1 MPRTR
6 LTPRPRPTL
15 TPRRSGNQQL
25 AYAKSETRPSSYDT
39 APARPSRALAGQ
51 ILKAMK
57 SRPGKEVTVV
67 IVEDHLMFREQV
79 VRLINEA
86 DGMRVCGEADN
97 IRDGFALIKQARP
110 SIAIVDISLEGSSGL
125 ELLKDLR
132 AHRVAVPAL
141 VLSMHDESLYAERA
155 LRAGARGYVNKHE
168 ASAEL
173 LRAIR
178 QVLNGEI
185 YLNTSFMSRMVSRMI
200 NGRDQGGRPI
210 DRLADRELEVFDL
223 VGRGLTT
230 RQIATQLSLGI
241 TTVDTYRARIKEKL
255 NLENVARLRI
265 EASRWLQ
272 LGE

>member
-1 MPRTR
+1 MPTTR
-6 LTPRPRPTL
+6 LTPRPRPPL

-25 AYAKSETRPSSYDT
+25 AYAKSETRPSNDET
-39 APARPSRALAGQ
+39 APARPSRALPGQ

-57 SRPGKEVTVV
+57 SRPSKEITVV
-67 IVEDHLMFREQV
+67 IVEDHRMFREQL

-86 DGMRVCGEADN
+86 DMRVCGEADN

-110 SIAIVDISLEGSSGL
+110 SIAIVDISLAGSSGL

-132 AHRVAVPAL
+132 AHAVGVPAL
-141 VLSMHDESLYAERA
+141 VLSMHPESLYAERA
-155 LRAGARGYVNKHE
+155 LRAGARGYVNKQE
-168 ASAEL
+168 TSGEL
-173 LRAIR
+173 VRAIR

-185 YLNTSFMSRMVSRMI
+185 YLNTSFMSRMINRMT
-200 NGRDQGGRPI
+200 NGRDRGARPI

-230 RQIATQLSLGI
+230 REIAAQLGLGI

-255 NLENVARLRI
+255 NLENIARLRI